1 MVMDPRSADRDA
13 ARPTMNDVA
22 RSAGVS
28 FLIDNAAG
36 VFAGVP
42 A

>member
-1 MVMDPRSADRDA
+1 MDPRSADRDA
-13 ARPTMNDVA
+13 ARPTMNVA